1 MLVPAELG
9 SRCGRENSY
18 THSQKWGF
26 FHGSIHSTGKRMR
39 VITRKRMPT
48 VFDSAPES
56 IVCFVGYRS
65 SKRSLRF
72 RGAIWQMDGKL
83 GTIHELSTHKRQHL
97 LLLVAPPSFSRP
109 GQQMKRE
116 FAYLLLIWK
125 IICGLYARY
134 LDKSGWLQERQCTE
148 YNKRRKKN
156 AVNVDV
162 DRKVYKPK
170 KKWGCFQSC
179 PTT

>member
-1 MLVPAELG
+1 MLVLAELG
-9 SRCGRENSY
+9 SRCGREISY

-26 FHGSIHSTGKRMR
+26 FHGSFHSTGKWMR

-65 SKRSLRF
+65 SKRSFRF

-97 LLLVAPPSFSRP
+97 LLLVAPPSFS
-109 GQQMKRE
+109 
-116 FAYLLLIWK
+116 
-125 IICGLYARY
+125 
-134 LDKSGWLQERQCTE
+134 CTE